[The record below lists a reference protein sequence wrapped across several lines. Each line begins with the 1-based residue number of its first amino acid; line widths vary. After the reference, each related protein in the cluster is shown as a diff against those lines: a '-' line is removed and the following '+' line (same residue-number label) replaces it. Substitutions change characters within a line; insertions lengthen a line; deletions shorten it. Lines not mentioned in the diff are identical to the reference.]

1 MRLDKGRLKPMDDV
15 SAKVGWVWSASQ
27 LLRVYNPFVKKP
39 TMVISSYRS
48 RCYDSGLAL
57 RPRYVPLGK
66 LEED

>member
-1 MRLDKGRLKPMDDV
+1 MRLGKGRLKPMDDV
-15 SAKVGWVWSASQ
+15 SGKVDGYGLPA
-27 LLRVYNPFVKKP
+27 RAYNPFVKKP